1 MANPFKSVPV
11 KLDQIV
17 PIGLLDQQRKNIS
30 SKEIEDLAVE
40 KFRKSKKGIT
50 FLDVREKFRINKKRA
65 QRKLKNC
72 CEKDPFPS
80 EKKVLFTPEKHKPQQ
95 YYPICLKADVIE
107 YLKKNSVPVDP
118 TEVGHSKHPLSNAL
132 EQQKANSMLEVLMS
146 IPIIPLDI
154 HKIQLQTTTNRE
166 AYDAFNTDLIRGNKA
181 KPHEERIGKALV
193 TYLIYPYGKVMVYI
207 ACSNNPF
214 RLETQEDEALLFSF
228 FGQVRDRLLNLL
240 RDISESQVPSIL
252 DWCLIECDISKDI
265 EVSNKMHYMGPN
277 IQLKYANRV
286 FRFYIK
292 SLGEKAVGRI
302 EESVKFQV
310 PLFEALNSIRNPYK
324 ELKEELIAEIKNMIS
339 YRTQLNT
346 AAAAGYRRFYDP
358 TWTENN

>member
-1 MANPFKSVPV
+1 MANSFKNVPV
-11 KLDQIV
+11 ESVQIV
-17 PIGLLDQQRKNIS
+17 PIGLFAQCRKNIS
-30 SKEIEDLAVE
+30 SKKIEALAIE
-40 KFRKSKKGIT
+40 KFKKSKKGIT
-50 FLDVREKFRINKKRA
+50 FVDLREKFGISKRRA

-72 CEKDPFPS
+72 CEKDPFLS
-80 EKKVLFTPEKHKPQQ
+80 KKKVLFTPEKHKPQR
-95 YYPICLKADVIE
+95 YYPKCLKADVIE
-107 YLKKNSVPVDP
+107 YLNERNNVPVSP
-118 TEVGHSKHPLSNAL
+118 TEVGHFKHPLSNAF
-132 EQQKANSMLEVLMS
+132 EQQKATSMLEVLMS
-146 IPIIPLDI
+146 LPITPLAI
-154 HKIQLQTTTNRE
+154 HKMQLQTITNRE

-265 EVSNKMHYMGPN
+265 EVSNKIHYIGPN
-277 IQLKYANRV
+277 IQLKYADRV

-292 SLGEKAVGRI
+292 SLGEKAVGRV
-302 EESVKFQV
+302 EESVKLQV

-339 YRTQLNT
+339 DRTELKT
-346 AAAAGYRRFYDP
+346 AVAGYRRFYHP
-358 TWTENN
+358 TCTENN

>member
-11 KLDQIV
+11 ELDQIV
-17 PIGLLDQQRKNIS
+17 PVGLLDHRGKNIS
-30 SKEIEDLAVE
+30 SKEIKNLAVE
-40 KFRKSKKGIT
+40 KFKKSKKGIT
-50 FLDVREKFRINKKRA
+50 FVDLREKFGINKSRA

-72 CEKDPFPS
+72 CEKDRFPS
-80 EKKVLFTPEKHKPQQ
+80 EKKVLFAPENHKPQR
-95 YYPICLKADVIE
+95 YYPKCLKADVIE
-107 YLKKNSVPVDP
+107 YLNERNNVPVNP

-146 IPIIPLDI
+146 LPMTPLDI
-154 HKIQLQTTTNRE
+154 HKMQLQTITNRE
-166 AYDAFNTDLIRGNKA
+166 AYNAFNTDLIRGNKA

-193 TYLIYPYGKVMVYI
+193 TYLIYPGKVMVYI

-240 RDISESQVPSIL
+240 SDISESQVPSIL

-277 IQLKYANRV
+277 IQLKYADRV

-292 SLGEKAVGRI
+292 SLGEKAVGRV

-310 PLFEALNSIRNPYK
+310 PLFEALNSIRNPSK
-324 ELKEELIAEIKNMIS
+324 ELKEELIAEIKNI
-339 YRTQLNT
+339 TQLNT
-346 AAAAGYRRFYDP
+346 AAAGYRRLYHP

>member
-1 MANPFKSVPV
+1 MANSFKNVPV
-11 KLDQIV
+11 ESVQIV
-17 PIGLLDQQRKNIS
+17 PIGLFAQCRKNIS
-30 SKEIEDLAVE
+30 SKKIEDLAIE
-40 KFRKSKKGIT
+40 KFKKSKKGIT
-50 FLDVREKFRINKKRA
+50 FVDLREKFGISKRRA
-65 QRKLKNC
+65 QRKLKGC

-80 EKKVLFTPEKHKPQQ
+80 EKKVLFTPEKHKPQR
-95 YYPICLKADVIE
+95 YYPKCLKADVIE
-107 YLKKNSVPVDP
+107 CLNERNNVPVSP

-146 IPIIPLDI
+146 LPMTPLDI
-154 HKIQLQTTTNRE
+154 HKIQLQTITNRE
-166 AYDAFNTDLIRGNKA
+166 AYDAFNPNLIRGNKA

-193 TYLIYPYGKVMVYI
+193 TYLIYPGKVMVYI

-240 RDISESQVPSIL
+240 RDISESQVPSII
-252 DWCLIECDISKDI
+252 DWRLIECDISKDI

-277 IQLKYANRV
+277 IQLKYADRV

-292 SLGEKAVGRI
+292 SLGEKAVGRV

-310 PLFEALNSIRNPYK
+310 PLFEALNSIRNPSK
-324 ELKEELIAEIKNMIS
+324 ELKGELIAEIKNII
-339 YRTQLNT
+339 TQLNT
-346 AAAAGYRRFYDP
+346 AAAGYRKFYHP
-358 TWTENN
+358 TLTENN